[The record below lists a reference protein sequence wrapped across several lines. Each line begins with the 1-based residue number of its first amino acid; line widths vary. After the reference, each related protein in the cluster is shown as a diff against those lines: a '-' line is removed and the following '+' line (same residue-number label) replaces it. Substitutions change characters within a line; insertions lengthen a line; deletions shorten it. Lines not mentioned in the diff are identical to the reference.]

1 MRREWAWVGGVVGVV
16 CAGLLGCRDGS
27 ERLGTAGT
35 AFDVSP
41 STIDFGPT
49 ALGERQAFS
58 VRVTNRG
65 EAPVEVTR
73 ISTTLPLLE
82 LPAAAAFRLESG
94 EARDLE
100 VVFAPQVEGDV
111 SGVLQ
116 LQTDSQDLRAQV
128 PVSGRG
134 VSALAEV
141 RTQAV
146 DFGSVELGTVKMGE
160 LVVAN
165 PRGVPAPV
173 LVALGGPDGDE
184 FLSISPRS
192 MTLAPGEARSIAV
205 AFKPARLGVAQ
216 GLASVSTCP
225 GCPKVEVPLGGT
237 GVVSMLDISPT
248 VVDFGRVPVGSSS
261 ELHVKVRNQ
270 GSQPFD
276 FGGAR
281 LLNAPSG
288 VLALTLV
295 PSPPGG
301 QLAPGAVAD
310 LAVRFT
316 PQASG
321 PVSGALLQI
330 DVSPAGSGAP
340 GPKLPVVAAGG
351 TPCLWVAP
359 SPLDFGTVPFG
370 MTSTLWLQLRN
381 RCSGSIEV
389 SGQSLAATAGG
400 YFTLPAGSAPI
411 FLDGGGT
418 SRMGVSFTPRSGTTA
433 SAGTLTLQVH
443 QADGSGGTEQVP
455 LLGAATSMPPCDY
468 QLRPSALD
476 FGSVA
481 VGASV
486 TLGLT
491 LTNTWT
497 TNCFVG
503 GMQVAAGSDP
513 QLTADPVGSRLLAP
527 GASALLRVR
536 FQPDA
541 PGTFAGLA
549 EGWVNSPNGHP
560 TVPLSGAGTNSC
572 FTLAPGTVD
581 FGTARLGCPA
591 RQLTVTGF
599 NHCATDVAFPGAALE
614 AQAGSP
620 FSLATGPSSG
630 TIPAGSSASWV
641 LRYAPGA
648 EGEDAAALR
657 VQALGTTFTAGV
669 LGAAQAHPTQTDHF
683 AQQGQAKV
691 DLLFVIDNSGS
702 MMEEQA
708 SLAQNFAA
716 LFSGAQ
722 QQPVDYHVAVT
733 TTGIEPSPSGWTRC
747 PGGVDGGEAGRL
759 FPADGSWPRIITRG
773 TPNAAQVF
781 ANNVTVGVC
790 HWDEQGLQAAYRAL
804 SPPLVNN
811 ADDPDTALADDGNLG
826 FLRPDARLAVV
837 FVSDEDD
844 GSSGSVDY
852 YETFLRALKGNDP
865 TLLVVSAIV
874 GPADLSTCPTASSSG
889 SRYIALA
896 QRTGGVV
903 ESICTND
910 WAGALGNI
918 SGGVFTPR
926 RRFPLSQVPADP
938 SQIAVAVNGEPV
950 TSGWTYDAATHSVVF
965 DAGAAPAFDATVDV
979 TYPLGC

>member
-1 MRREWAWVGGVVGVV
+1 VV
-16 CAGLLGCRDGS
+16 CAGVLGCRDGS
-27 ERLGTAGT
+27 ERLGAAGA
-35 AFDVSP
+35 AFEVSP
-41 STIDFGPT
+41 SAIDFGPT
-49 ALGERQAFS
+49 ALGERQVFS
-58 VRVTNRG
+58 VHVANRG
-65 EAPVEVTR
+65 AAPMEVTQ

-82 LPAAAAFRLESG
+82 LPDAAAFRLEAG
-94 EARDLE
+94 EGRDLE

-116 LQTDSQDLRAQV
+116 LQTDSDGRAQV

-134 VSALAEV
+134 VTALAEV

-165 PRGVPAPV
+165 PRAVPAPV
-173 LVALGGPDGDE
+173 LVALGGPDADE
-184 FLSISPRS
+184 LFSSSPRS
-192 MTLAPGEARSIAV
+192 LTLAPGEVRPVAL
-205 AFKPARLGVAQ
+205 AFKPTRLGVAQ
-216 GLASVSTCP
+216 GVAFVSTCP

-237 GVVSMLDISPT
+237 GVVSMLDISPA
-248 VVDFGRVPVGSSS
+248 VVDFGRVPVGSSA
-261 ELHVKVRNQ
+261 ELHVRVRNQ

-301 QLAPGAVAD
+301 RLDPGAVAE

-316 PQASG
+316 PHASG

-340 GPKLPVVAAGG
+340 GPKLPVLAAGG
-351 TPCLWVAP
+351 TPCLWVSP
-359 SPLDFGTVPFG
+359 SPLDFGPVPQG

-381 RCSGSIEV
+381 RCSGPIEV
-389 SGQSLAATAGG
+389 SGQALATTAGG
-400 YFTLPAGSAPI
+400 YFTLPAGSTPI
-411 FLDGGGT
+411 FLDGGGA
-418 SRMGVSFTPRSGTTA
+418 SRMGVSFTPRAGSAA
-433 SAGTLTLQVH
+433 SAGTLTVQVH

-455 LLGAATSMPPCDY
+455 LLGLNTTLPPCEY

-486 TLGLT
+486 TLGLS

-527 GASALLRVR
+527 GASATLRVR

-541 PGTFAGLA
+541 PGSFAGLA
-549 EGWVNSPNGHP
+549 EGWVNGPNGHP
-560 TVPLSGAGTNSC
+560 TAPLSGAGTTSC

-581 FGTARLGCPA
+581 FGAAKLGCPA
-591 RQLTVTGF
+591 RQLAVTGF
-599 NHCATDVAFPGAALE
+599 NRCASDVTFTGVALE

-620 FSLATGPSSG
+620 FSLTGPSG
-630 TIPAGSSASWV
+630 GIIPAGSSASWV

-648 EGEDAAALR
+648 EGDDAAALR
-657 VQALGTTFTAGV
+657 MRAQGMTFTAGV
-669 LGAAQAHPTQTDHF
+669 LGSAQAHPTQTDHF

-691 DLLFVIDNSGS
+691 DVLFVIDNSGS

-708 SLAQNFAA
+708 GLAQNFAA
-716 LFSGAQ
+716 FLSGTQ

-759 FPADGSWPRIITRG
+759 FPADGTRPRIITRG
-773 TPNAAQVF
+773 TPSADQVF

-804 SPPLVNN
+804 SSPLVNN
-811 ADDPDTALADDGNLG
+811 ADDPDTALPDDGNLG

-844 GSSGSVDY
+844 GSSGSVDS

-918 SGGVFTPR
+918 SGGVFSPR

-938 SQIAVAVNGEPV
+938 SQIAVEVDGTPV
-950 TSGWTYDAATHSVVF
+950 TGGWTYDAATRSVVF
-965 DAGAAPAFDATVDV
+965 AAGAAPGFDSTIDV